1 MPKAKKLLYVV
12 TSGPDT
18 PERLYAPFVLATTAT
33 TMNIDATV
41 YFLMR
46 GVLVVK
52 KGEADKIKMGSFPP
66 LKDVMKQ
73 ASDAGVKFL
82 VCDQSTQVLGID
94 RGGYIP
100 GAKVVGAATLNDL
113 ALEADGILTF

>member
-1 MPKAKKLLYVV
+1 MPKPKKLLYVV
-12 TSGPDT
+12 TSGPNT
-18 PERLYAPFVLATTAT
+18 PERLYAPFVLATTAR
-33 TMNIDATV
+33 TMNVDATI

-52 KGEADKIKMGSFPP
+52 KGEAEKIQMGSFPP
-66 LKDVMKQ
+66 LKDVMNQ
-73 ASDAGVKFL
+73 ALDAGVKFL

-94 RGGYIP
+94 RGGYVP

-113 ALEADGILTF
+113 VLDADGVVTF

>member
-1 MPKAKKLLYVV
+1 
-12 TSGPDT
+12 
-18 PERLYAPFVLATTAT
+18 
-33 TMNIDATV
+33 
-41 YFLMR
+41 
-46 GVLVVK
+46 
-52 KGEADKIKMGSFPP
+52 
-66 LKDVMKQ
+66 MKQ
-73 ASDAGVKFL
+73 ALDAGVKFL

>member
-18 PERLYAPFVLATTAT
+18 PDRLYAPFVLATTAT
-33 TMNIDATV
+33 TMNVDATV

-73 ASDAGVKFL
+73 ALDAGVKFL
-82 VCDQSTQVLGID
+82 VCDQSTQVLGIE

-100 GAKVVGAATLNDL
+100 GAKVVGATTLNDL